1 MEIERKYLV
10 KELPRDYAGHPVHQI
25 EQAYLCTEPV
35 VRIRKQDDEYWLTC
49 KSAGLLS
56 REEYN
61 LALTK
66 EAFAHLLPKAD
77 GLVLKKKR
85 YLIPLD
91 DSGPTAELDVFA
103 AEYEGLILVE
113 VEFSSEAAAMAFIP
127 PDWFGEE
134 VTYLGR
140 YSNSSLS
147 RQKQNLSR

>member
-10 KELPRDYAGHPVHQI
+10 KKLPPDYPHYPMHQI

-35 VRIRKQDDEYWLTC
+35 IRIRKQDEEYWLTY

-66 EAFAHLLPKAD
+66 EAFVHLLPKAD
-77 GLVLKKKR
+77 GLVLNKKR
-85 YLIPLD
+85 YQVMLD
-91 DSGPTAELDVFA
+91 DGLTAELDVFTDD
-103 AEYEGLILVE
+103 YEGLILVE
-113 VEFSSEAAAMAFIP
+113 VEFLSEEQALDFIP

-134 VTYLGR
+134 VTFLSKF
-140 YSNSSLS
+140 SNSQLS
-147 RQKQNLSR
+147 KQKQDFL